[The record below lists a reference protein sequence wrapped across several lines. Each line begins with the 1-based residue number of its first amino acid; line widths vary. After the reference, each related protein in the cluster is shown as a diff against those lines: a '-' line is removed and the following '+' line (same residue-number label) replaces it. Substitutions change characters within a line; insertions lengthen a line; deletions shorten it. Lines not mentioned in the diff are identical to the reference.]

1 MRIRHTLRAATILA
15 VVAWAAACET
25 PAEPANH
32 PPVVV
37 KVGPIFLYPIATEAV
52 VAMHVDLWFE
62 DPDGDSLTY
71 SAKTS
76 SPRLA
81 TVSMSGT
88 RLDIRTI
95 SPGMP
100 IISIT
105 ARDPGGLTATY
116 ADTMLVYRRR

>member
-1 MRIRHTLRAATILA
+1 M
-15 VVAWAAACET
+15 
-25 PAEPANH
+25 
-32 PPVVV
+32 

-105 ARDPGGLTATY
+105 ARDLGGLTATY